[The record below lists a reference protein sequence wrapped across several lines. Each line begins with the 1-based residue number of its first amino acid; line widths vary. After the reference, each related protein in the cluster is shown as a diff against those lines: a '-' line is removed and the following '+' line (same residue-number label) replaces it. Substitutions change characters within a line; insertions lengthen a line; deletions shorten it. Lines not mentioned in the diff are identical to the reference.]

1 MGNVSQKPGVGE
13 KICYFMANVGNIPL
27 MGLLSTFFLIFYTDV
42 VGLDPAALAT
52 LFLISKVMDG
62 VSDPIMGFILDKFP
76 VTKMGKFRPMLMLGT
91 VICVINYI
99 LLWFG
104 AVWSPVGKYVIV
116 YVTYLLLGWT
126 FDMMD
131 ISLNSLLPVMTAENK
146 ERNKLSMIKS
156 LGYVIGGAVIGILGP
171 IIVKPKTLES
181 YYILIFGSMAVT
193 LVYGVVVVAATI
205 GIEFRVRRAQERL
218 TADSGRDFY
227 VDEDGSFMADND
239 ERAIFFARGI
249 LETVKKLR
257 WKPDIVHCSGWISH
271 LIPLYLK
278 KAYKNDPIFSEAK
291 VVVSLYNEFPDCS
304 LASDMKSK
312 VPMTGIKSKDIELL
326 KTPTGTNLAKLAIQY
341 ADAVILGAEDVSEE
355 ITGYAVSRKLPVL
368 DYTPIDHPEG
378 TYIQKYN
385 EFYDKLLD

>member
-1 MGNVSQKPGVGE
+1 M
-13 KICYFMANVGNIPL
+13 I
-27 MGLLSTFFLIFYTDV
+27 
-42 VGLDPAALAT
+42 
-52 LFLISKVMDG
+52 
-62 VSDPIMGFILDKFP
+62 ILDILFVYLPKSHEMKDPKRVLFVNSAIYP
-76 VTKMGKFRPMLMLGT
+76 YLPETTISTVGRFLPQGIQESGKEIRTFMPRYGCINERRNQLHE
-91 VICVINYI
+91 VIRLSGMNMVINDI
-99 LLWFG
+99 DRPL
-104 AVWSPVGKYVIV
+104 VIKVASISSARMQV
-116 YVTYLLLGWT
+116 YFIDNDDY
-126 FDMMD
+126 FHRKA
-131 ISLNSLLPVMTAENK
+131 I
-146 ERNKLSMIKS
+146 
-156 LGYVIGGAVIGILGP
+156 
-171 IIVKPKTLES
+171 
-181 YYILIFGSMAVT
+181 
-193 LVYGVVVVAATI
+193 
-205 GIEFRVRRAQERL
+205 
-218 TADSGRDFY
+218 Y

-312 VPMTGIKSKDIELL
+312 VPVTGIKSKDIELL